1 MLRAESAGVSGA
13 ILNHHFHRLG
23 LAGLFLLGLLST
35 PASAQQ
41 LFGDSFEGGFPSA
54 DIDAARLLS
63 QASYGV
69 SLAGIEDVRQ
79 RGAAGWVDHQLGLPA
94 TPHLP
99 FLQQIRGSGEDVYQN
114 VRNEAWFRA
123 ALQAPDQ
130 LRQRMAFALS
140 QIFVVS
146 DYSGGVAGNDF
157 ALARYY
163 DLLLENAFG
172 SYRDLLEA
180 VTLSPAM
187 GVYLSMMG
195 NQKPDPAANI
205 RPDENY
211 AREIMQLF
219 SIGLVMLEPDGRVR
233 DGDPSTPGVQPIPSY
248 DQEAIRGFAH
258 VFTGWNWL
266 ECEDARE
273 DRPWEW
279 DYCGPH
285 ESTRTDSGWMGAMR
299 PVEYKHDREAKD
311 LLSYQGVG
319 RGSVLRLPAA
329 SDARGDL
336 ANALDTLAMHPNVAP
351 FISRQLIQRL
361 VTSNPEQAYVARVAA
376 VFNNDGS
383 GNYGNLG
390 AVLRAILLD
399 PEARDPA
406 RAAAS
411 GYGKLREPLLR
422 RTHLWRAFRAS
433 SRSGRYHEW
442 NLHQTFGQA
451 PLGAPS
457 VFNFY
462 FPHYSPPGEIA
473 EAGLVAPEFQITT
486 DTAIVSVSNDLAGR
500 VLYGYAGNPYAG
512 ASEMLIDLSAAE
524 ALADQPLRLIDH
536 YDLLLMHGQMPAA
549 MRRVLIDHVEAIGPA
564 YNDDWRLDRARDG
577 LALILTSA
585 QYAVQR

>member
-1 MLRAESAGVSGA
+1 MNRYFQRIAA
-13 ILNHHFHRLG
+13 
-23 LAGLFLLGLLST
+23 AGLLLLGLGVP
-35 PASAQQ
+35 PAFAQQ
-41 LFGDSFEGGFPSA
+41 LFRDSFEGGFPSA

-63 QASYGV
+63 QASFGA
-69 SLAGIEDVRQ
+69 SPAAIDEVRQ
-79 RGAAGWVDHQLGLPA
+79 RGAAGWVDHQLGLSA
-94 TPHLP
+94 TRHLP

-123 ALQAPDQ
+123 TLSGPDQ

-146 DYSGGVAGNDF
+146 DYSGGVAGNEF

-163 DLLLENAFG
+163 DLLLEHAFG
-172 SYRDLLEA
+172 SYRELLEA

-195 NQKPDPAANI
+195 NQKPDPSANI

-219 SIGLVMLEPDGRVR
+219 SIGLVMLEADGRVR
-233 DGDPSTPGVQPIPSY
+233 DGDPGTPGVQPIPSY
-248 DQEAIRGFAH
+248 DQDTIRGFAH

-266 ECEDARE
+266 ECETARE

-279 DYCGPH
+279 DYCGPN
-285 ESTRTDSGWMGAMR
+285 ESTRPDSGWMSAMR

-311 LLSYQGVG
+311 LLSYEGVG

-329 SDARGDL
+329 SDARVDL
-336 ANALDTLAMHPNVAP
+336 ANALDTLALHPNVAP

-361 VTSNPEQAYVARVAA
+361 VTSNPEPAYVARVAA
-376 VFNNDGS
+376 VFNDDGS

-399 PEARDPA
+399 PEARDLA
-406 RAAAS
+406 RAAAP

-422 RTHLWRAFRAS
+422 RTHVWRAFGAS

-473 EAGLVAPEFQITT
+473 DAGLVAPEFQITT
-486 DTAIVSVSNDLAGR
+486 DTAIVSTSNDLAGR
-500 VLYGYAGNPYAG
+500 VLYGHVGNPYAD
-512 ASEMLIDLSAAE
+512 ADEMLIDLTAAE
-524 ALADQPLRLIDH
+524 ALADQPSRLIDH
-536 YDLLLMHGQMPAA
+536 YDLLLMHGQMPPA
-549 MRRVLIDHVEAIGPA
+549 MRRVLLDHVEAIGPA
-564 YNDDWRLDRARDG
+564 YNPDWRLDRARDA